1 MTHPTVPARSRWLST
16 MLALFLVSLVLG
28 ACGGAS
34 QPSTAAMSGAWV
46 GKVEG
51 TDAFIGIASNGEEA
65 MVYVCDGKTITQ
77 WFHGPAGSNGL
88 DLSAGSA
95 RLETQLATDSA
106 TGSITLADGRAVEFQ
121 AARAAG
127 DAGLYRSEETVDAE
141 KWTAGWVVLNDGQL
155 RGLRASSTGTLE
167 PQSSLKAGAGRIEP
181 DAKPY

>member
-1 MTHPTVPARSRWLST
+1 MTDVTVPSWST
-16 MLALFLVSLVLG
+16 RLATTLALVLVGLMLG

-34 QPSTAAMSGAWV
+34 QPATAALSGAWV
-46 GKVEG
+46 GKVDG

-77 WFHGPAGSNGL
+77 WFNGPVGADGV

-95 RLETQLATDSA
+95 RLQAQLADDSA
-106 TGSITLADGRAVEFQ
+106 TGSITLADGRAVEFM

-127 DAGLYRSEETVDAE
+127 DAGLYRSVETVDAE
-141 KWTAGWVVLNDGQL
+141 EWTAGWVVLNDGQL
-155 RGLRASSTGTLE
+155 RGLRRSSTGALE
-167 PQSSLKAGAGRIEP
+167 PQSSLNAGAARIEP